1 VVHIIG
7 IQNTTS
13 VHNVRR
19 RGHSTLNRNIYIRN
33 NDHYLTAFSN
43 RHSET
48 ETLHATSSGFPNEHK
63 AIMLIVADAF
73 DKIRI
78 VEREKARTEL
88 TVARALQ

>member
-1 VVHIIG
+1 MSEDEDTRHYIE
-7 IQNTTS
+7 
-13 VHNVRR
+13 
-19 RGHSTLNRNIYIRN
+19 IYIRN

-73 DKIRI
+73 DKKIRI